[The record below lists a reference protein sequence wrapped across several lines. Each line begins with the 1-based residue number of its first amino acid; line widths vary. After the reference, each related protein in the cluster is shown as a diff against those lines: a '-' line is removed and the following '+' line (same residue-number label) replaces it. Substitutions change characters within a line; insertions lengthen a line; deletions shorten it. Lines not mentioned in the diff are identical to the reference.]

1 MVSENEQ
8 LRLRRLVFYAAD
20 VDKINAALLSFVKKA
35 NAQCA
40 VVIDK
45 DGHLVAKQGFLAKLD
60 SSALAAL
67 VAGAFASTK
76 EVARL
81 LGEQEFRELF
91 HQGAEHSIHITLVG
105 ARTLQIA
112 VFPKEVKAGMIQVLA
127 KELANQLKTIFDAA
141 ADRPVDQ
148 AKADQE
154 SENIAQFS
162 QAAKDQLDSL
172 FGNL

>member
-1 MVSENEQ
+1 MVSENEA

-20 VDKINAALLSFVKKA
+20 VDKINAVLLSFIKKA
-35 NAQCA
+35 NAQCCL
-40 VVIDK
+40 VIDRE
-45 DGHLVAKQGFLAKLD
+45 GHLVAKQGFLAKLD
-60 SSALAAL
+60 SSALSAL
-67 VAGAFASTK
+67 VAGSFASTR

-81 LGEQEFRELF
+81 LGEQEFREIF

-112 VFPKEVKAGMIQVLA
+112 VFPGTVKAGMIQVLA
-127 KELANQLKTIFDAA
+127 KELATQLKALLDAA
-141 ADRPVDQ
+141 AARPPEDQ
-148 AKADQE
+148 AKE
-154 SENIAQFS
+154 SEKIEEFS